1 VANQEEAEGIFCA
14 LLSVAE
20 CADRYDQTRNFSCA
34 LRTAGLGYP
43 SAIPR
48 FAGAELGAEM
58 PASVPDSTK
67 GVPSKQKGVQTRDVS
82 LFLN

>member
-1 VANQEEAEGIFCA
+1 MRSEV
-14 LLSVAE
+14 
-20 CADRYDQTRNFSCA
+20 
-34 LRTAGLGYP
+34 RTAGLGYP

-67 GVPSKQKGVQTRDVS
+67 GVPSKRKGVQTRDLS